1 MTRRFGAN
9 GPALHGAGWDVIPV
23 KTKEK
28 YPVLPN
34 WQDGFTTEQING
46 FAANGSAGSSIG
58 LLAARFPG
66 VDIDVLDLECADA
79 IEQFAL
85 DFFGPAPIRYGN
97 APKRLLMYRTDAP
110 FSKAKIYL
118 TDPLGNN
125 KGIDGKDFAVE
136 VLGRGQQYLI
146 YGEHPN
152 GFEYQWPNSDGPGDV
167 DSHSLTAL
175 TFDTVNAWLEAL
187 PLYLPAGW
195 VVRESKSS
203 AQDAVEPVAS
213 LALYKPALEGWDEQ
227 RIRDEIAPYLDVE
240 MPYDDW
246 LKVGQAL
253 HHQFAGAQ
261 EGLALWDEIFSTS
274 TQHVNGAA
282 AKKWDSFNTSRP
294 KKHGPLTLATL
305 IKDTKAS
312 RESAQAADV
321 KRAMDAAR
329 AAVDTCLDDVKLR
342 AVVAKEIKTNPHL
355 DKNQREILVA
365 VFNAKH
371 KELAGV
377 KLQTKDVR
385 ELLGV
390 NGKHVV
396 PQTAANMPGWA
407 KPWVYVT
414 DCDKFL
420 NLISKEEI
428 TRQGFKSK
436 FNRFMPTT
444 PFGGREQADQTALE
458 DWGMPTVA
466 HKAYMPN
473 AGPVFKLF
481 DLQWAN
487 LYRVESVPE
496 MPDAFTPAQQAAI
509 DLVIRHLELYLP
521 DERERGLFL
530 SWIVHNVQNPGVKIR
545 WSPYMHGPPGDGKS
559 FFGELLGHLLGG
571 QNVRSLNGST
581 LESNFTDWA
590 MGYAVTIIEEMKQH
604 GHNRHDVMNK
614 IKPFITN
621 TEVEIHPKGRPSY
634 SAPNS
639 TNYLLLSNYLDG
651 APVEDSDRRYM
662 FLSSAFTKDGAK
674 RLSETGYFAQL
685 FTAVQSHA
693 GALRKHFLSLGMHPE
708 FDANGR
714 APFTAAKATVIEM
727 SKSDLE
733 MTVDDLLEQGAVGVC
748 AEVISSVHLT
758 RALKARMDEP
768 LSTTRLQRMLSL
780 KGYQFLTRRWWN
792 GQTCRVW
799 EKHGLR
805 LTVEEAVEKLNHTL
819 GADFLQTS
827 CDEEHL
833 S

>member
-1 MTRRFGAN
+1 MSRRFGAN
-9 GPALHGAGWDVIPV
+9 GPLLHGAGWDVIPV
-23 KTKEK
+23 KTREK

-34 WQDGFTTEQING
+34 WQEGFTAEQIDA
-46 FAANGSAGSSIG
+46 FAANGSAGSNIG

-66 VDIDVLDLECADA
+66 VDIDVTDLECANA

-85 DFFGPAPIRYGN
+85 EFFGPAPIRFGN
-97 APKRLLMYRTDAP
+97 APKRLLMYRADAP
-110 FSKAKIYL
+110 FSKAKIFL
-118 TDPLGNN
+118 TDPQGSST
-125 KGIDGKDFAVE
+125 GADGKEYAVE

-152 GFEYQWPNSDGPGDV
+152 GFEYEWPNADGPGDM
-167 DSHSLTAL
+167 DAQSLTVISAES
-175 TFDTVNAWLEAL
+175 VNAWLEAL
-187 PLYLPAGW
+187 ALYLPDGW
-195 VVRESKSS
+195 TVRESAAAS
-203 AQDAVEPVAS
+203 QDEELPEPELA
-213 LALYKPALEGWDEQ
+213 LALYKPPLEGWDEQ
-227 RIRDEIAPYLDVE
+227 RIRDEIAPHLDVE
-240 MPYDDW
+240 MHYDDW

-253 HHQFAGAQ
+253 HHQFSGEP
-261 EGLALWDEIFSTS
+261 EGLALWEEIFSTS
-274 TQHVNGAA
+274 SKRVNGAA
-282 AKKWDSFNTSRP
+282 DKKWDSFKTSRP

-305 IKDTKAS
+305 IKETKLL
-312 RESAQAADV
+312 RESAQLAEI
-321 KRAMDAAR
+321 KLAMETAR
-329 AAVDTCLDDVKLR
+329 AAIDVCADDVILR
-342 AVVAKEIKTNPHL
+342 TQVAQQIKTDPRL
-355 DKNQREILVA
+355 DKNQREILVQ

-371 KELAGV
+371 KELTGA
-377 KLQTKDVR
+377 KLQIKDAR

-390 NGKHVV
+390 NGKQTA
-396 PQTAANMPGWA
+396 PQTAANMAGWA

-420 NLISKEEI
+420 NLLSKEEV

-436 FNRFMPTT
+436 FNRNMATNF
-444 PFGGREQADQTALE
+444 FGTRLQADQVALE
-458 DWGMPTVA
+458 EWGMPTVA
-466 HKAYMPN
+466 HKAYMPA
-473 AGPVFKLF
+473 AGAVFTLF

-487 LYRVESVPE
+487 LYRVDSVPE
-496 MPDAFTPAQQAAI
+496 MPDVYTPQNQKAI
-509 DLVIRHLELYLP
+509 DLVLRHLELYLP
-521 DERERGLFL
+521 DERERLLFL

-545 WSPYMHGPPGDGKS
+545 WSPYLHGPPGDGKS

-590 MGYAVTIIEEMKQH
+590 MGYAVTIVEEMKQH

-621 TEVEIHPKGRPSY
+621 TEVEIHPKGKPSY
-634 SAPNS
+634 AAPNN

-662 FLSSAFTKDGAK
+662 FLSSAFSKDEAK

-685 FTAVQSHA
+685 FSAVQNNA
-693 GALRKHFLSLGMHPE
+693 GALRKHFLTLGFHAE

-714 APFTAAKATVIEM
+714 APYTKAKSTVIEM

-733 MTVDDLLEQGAVGVC
+733 MTIEDLLEHGAVGVC
-748 AEVISSVHLT
+748 TEVISSAHLS

-780 KGYQFLTRRWWN
+780 KGYEYQTRRWWD
-792 GQTCRVW
+792 GQTCRIWVQ
-799 EKHGLR
+799 HGLQ
-805 LTVEEAVEKLNHTL
+805 LSVENSLEKLNQTV

-827 CDEEHL
+827 HD
-833 S
+833 